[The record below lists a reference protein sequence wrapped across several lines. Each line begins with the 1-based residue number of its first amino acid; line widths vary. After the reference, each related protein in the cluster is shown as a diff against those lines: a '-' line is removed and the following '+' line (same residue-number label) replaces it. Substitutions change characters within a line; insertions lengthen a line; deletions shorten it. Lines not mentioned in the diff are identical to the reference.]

1 MPAFRCFVPK
11 IAELLINAEWKVYNS
26 AIVVI
31 IAARHSRAVCSWYT
45 GIMARTLPHPDESL
59 EPLASDLEALGA
71 LVRNQRAR
79 SRLRIDDAADLL
91 GVSKDLLSKL
101 ENGGPVGTDKLL
113 RVLNGLGLMM
123 LVADKTE
130 TRTALSALLQPR
142 SERT

>member
-1 MPAFRCFVPK
+1 
-11 IAELLINAEWKVYNS
+11 
-26 AIVVI
+26 
-31 IAARHSRAVCSWYT
+31 
-45 GIMARTLPHPDESL
+45 MARTLPHPDESL

-123 LVADKTE
+123 LVADKAE
-130 TRTALSALLQPR
+130 SRTALSALLQSR

>member
-1 MPAFRCFVPK
+1 MPALRCFVPK
-11 IAELLINAEWKVYNS
+11 IAELLINAEWKIYNS

-31 IAARHSRAVCSWYT
+31 IAARHSRAVCSWYP

-123 LVADKTE
+123 LVANKTE
-130 TRTALSALLQPR
+130 TRTALSALLQSR

>member
-1 MPAFRCFVPK
+1 
-11 IAELLINAEWKVYNS
+11 
-26 AIVVI
+26 
-31 IAARHSRAVCSWYT
+31 
-45 GIMARTLPHPDESL
+45 MARTLPHPDESL

-123 LVADKTE
+123 LVANKTE
-130 TRTALSALLQPR
+130 TRTALSALLQSR

>member
-1 MPAFRCFVPK
+1 M
-11 IAELLINAEWKVYNS
+11 S
-26 AIVVI
+26 
-31 IAARHSRAVCSWYT
+31 
-45 GIMARTLPHPDESL
+45 RTLPQPDASL
-59 EPLASDLEALGA
+59 DPLASDLEALGA
-71 LVRNQRAR
+71 CIRNQRAR

-101 ENGGPVGTDKLL
+101 ENGKPVGTDKLL

-130 TRTALSALLQPR
+130 TRTALSALLQSR